1 MALKKYVPL
10 VINASV
16 TANIVGV
23 DTNIAAQP
31 VAYKGGE
38 KIAVPQ
44 KKGMPPLNVGAR
56 IVVYVRKIFV
66 VEIFYHLK

>member
-10 VINASV
+10 AINASV

-23 DTNIAAQP
+23 ATNIAVQTL
-31 VAYKGGE
+31 VYKAGE
-38 KIAVPQ
+38 KIDGPL